1 VSTISI
7 PIPASLESFINDM
20 IRRGIAP
27 TKAEV
32 VRQALARYAEDQ
44 AVEEVMQAMREVK
57 EGKILE
63 GDLDELARR
72 MP

>member
-1 VSTISI
+1 MSI
-7 PIPASLESFINDM
+7 LSVPLPQHLETFIEDA
-20 IRRGIAP
+20 IRRGVAP

-32 VRQALARYAEDQ
+32 VRQALQRYAEEQ
-44 AVEEVMQAMREVK
+44 AVEAVLRAMREVK

-63 GDLDELARR
+63 GDLDELANN